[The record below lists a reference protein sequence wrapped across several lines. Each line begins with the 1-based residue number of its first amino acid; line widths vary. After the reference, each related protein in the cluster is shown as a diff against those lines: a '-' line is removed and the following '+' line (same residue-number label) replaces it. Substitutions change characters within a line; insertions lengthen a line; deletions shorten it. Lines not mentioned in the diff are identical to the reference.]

1 MDQQTA
7 TALPETKVVAQT
19 ITELL
24 DEAGMIKELLSSE
37 EKEKK
42 RLEQK
47 PDLCSYVDAV
57 VYLDDGT
64 PVFVPEIGEKVVI
77 ERYSTVLGRFPPAWL
92 DTRTYLVKDI
102 NHDNGD
108 LKLFDLEL
116 QQNSACNFFTAGP
129 IHGYKMKLPTARGL
143 KKGRKKRGAKAK
155 FLNNI
160 INMGSAEKAKTSAT
174 QGSGKGRPTGR
185 KNRSKDVIRAEKEEK
200 QRVRTAKKA
209 KRDAKRTR
217 G

>member
-7 TALPETKVVAQT
+7 TVLPETKVVAQT

-37 EKEKK
+37 EREKK

-47 PDLCSYVDAV
+47 PDLCNYADAV

-92 DTRTYLVKDI
+92 DTRTYLVKGID
-102 NHDNGD
+102 HDNGD

-116 QQNSACNFFTAGP
+116 QQNSACNFFTAIP

-155 FLNNI
+155 FLNDI
-160 INMGSAEKAKTSAT
+160 INMGSSNSSSSAT
-174 QGSGKGRPTGR
+174 ETPSGKGRPSGK
-185 KNRSKDVIRAEKEEK
+185 KNRPKDVIKAEKEEK
-200 QRVRTAKKA
+200 QRIRAAKKL